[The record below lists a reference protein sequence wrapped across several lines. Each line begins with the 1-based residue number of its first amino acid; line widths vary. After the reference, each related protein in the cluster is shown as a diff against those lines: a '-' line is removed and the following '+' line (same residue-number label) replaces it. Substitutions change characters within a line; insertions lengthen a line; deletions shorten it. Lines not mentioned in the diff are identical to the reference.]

1 MHSLSDR
8 KRIVILVIIMTIIS
22 ASIGGVAI
30 YTLYDTSFEQQRSQ
44 LINTV
49 TSHAR
54 LMEAVARFDQK
65 HSLKMGELL
74 PELRQDVEIRSFIN
88 NPKEYSIRQF
98 QDAFY
103 NYSGVGETDEITL
116 GMHHQEQIQFL
127 WRKDQKTLIQP
138 KPVPFSSNLA
148 EPMRLALS
156 GKSGTVIGPDY
167 KNEMVL
173 AAFEPVAI
181 LNLGIVA
188 KTNLTEIRAPF
199 IRAGFIVL
207 GISFVLIIVGTYF
220 FLWVGNP
227 IVNKVQRQKAFL
239 KGILENIEDGI
250 VACDENGTLTLFNKA
265 SRRMHGLA
273 EEKIPPEEW
282 GAYYSLFHADG
293 TTPMQ
298 TAEIP
303 LFRSLQGETI
313 SNLEMVIAPEGKEKI
328 FLDAYSQPLFDDS
341 GSKFGAVASM
351 HDITARKQAENERD
365 RFFNLSTDLF
375 VIAGVDGFF
384 KRINSSWSNVL
395 GWSEQEILGKPY
407 IEFVHPE
414 DRELTNLE
422 VAKQMDTGQAS
433 LSFMNRYRKKD
444 GTYCWLEWVAVPG
457 MDNQFYAVARDV
469 TERLKAEKDLKDSKR
484 QLELAQEMAH
494 IGHWSYNLNSGQLTW
509 SKEMFRIVRGDPEQK
524 ALYYDELKEI
534 IHHEDWQLFDQASK
548 ACANG
553 VSYNLELRFV
563 FPDKS
568 IRYIKTQGYPKI
580 LYNGTIPEL
589 FGLSQDITEQR
600 EAGELR
606 LAKEIAEQAS
616 QAKSI
621 FLASMSHDIRTPMNA
636 ILGMGEMLAES
647 DLDADQRHYINI
659 INHSGEGLLAL
670 INDILDLSKIEAG
683 QLELEQIP
691 FNPKKL
697 VLYSVETLKSNAQ
710 NQGIGMVS
718 HVDEHIPDQIIGD
731 PSRLQQILFNLL
743 SNALKFTSKGNITLS
758 AFKTEEG
765 VLSFSVSDTGIGIPK
780 NKQKSIFQPFQQA
793 ESSTTSRFGGTGL
806 GLSICYKLVHEM
818 GGVIWVVSDPGE
830 GSTFNVSIPYQEVTL
845 AEQPQSLPDQS
856 MDRGEQEE
864 CAAGLAILLADDSA
878 ENRMVIQAFCK
889 NSPHRLTI
897 VENGRQAL
905 EEFKTGNF
913 DLILMDVHMPEMDG
927 YEATKNIRKWE
938 QKHNLT
944 PIPVLAITA
953 NAMKD
958 DIEKTRQSGCNLHLS
973 KPIRKQLLLDTI
985 RQFC

>member
-1 MHSLSDR
+1 M
-8 KRIVILVIIMTIIS
+8 
-22 ASIGGVAI
+22 
-30 YTLYDTSFEQQRSQ
+30 
-44 LINTV
+44 
-49 TSHAR
+49 
-54 LMEAVARFDQK
+54 
-65 HSLKMGELL
+65 
-74 PELRQDVEIRSFIN
+74 
-88 NPKEYSIRQF
+88 
-98 QDAFY
+98 
-103 NYSGVGETDEITL
+103 
-116 GMHHQEQIQFL
+116 
-127 WRKDQKTLIQP
+127 
-138 KPVPFSSNLA
+138 
-148 EPMRLALS
+148 
-156 GKSGTVIGPDY
+156 
-167 KNEMVL
+167 
-173 AAFEPVAI
+173 
-181 LNLGIVA
+181 
-188 KTNLTEIRAPF
+188 
-199 IRAGFIVL
+199 
-207 GISFVLIIVGTYF
+207 
-220 FLWVGNP
+220 
-227 IVNKVQRQKAFL
+227 
-239 KGILENIEDGI
+239 
-250 VACDENGTLTLFNKA
+250 
-265 SRRMHGLA
+265 
-273 EEKIPPEEW
+273 
-282 GAYYSLFHADG
+282 
-293 TTPMQ
+293 
-298 TAEIP
+298 
-303 LFRSLQGETI
+303 
-313 SNLEMVIAPEGKEKI
+313 
-328 FLDAYSQPLFDDS
+328 
-341 GSKFGAVASM
+341 
-351 HDITARKQAENERD
+351 
-365 RFFNLSTDLF
+365 
-375 VIAGVDGFF
+375 
-384 KRINSSWSNVL
+384 
-395 GWSEQEILGKPY
+395 
-407 IEFVHPE
+407 
-414 DRELTNLE
+414 
-422 VAKQMDTGQAS
+422 
-433 LSFMNRYRKKD
+433 
-444 GTYCWLEWVAVPG
+444 
-457 MDNQFYAVARDV
+457 
-469 TERLKAEKDLKDSKR
+469 
-484 QLELAQEMAH
+484 
-494 IGHWSYNLNSGQLTW
+494 
-509 SKEMFRIVRGDPEQK
+509 
-524 ALYYDELKEI
+524 
-534 IHHEDWQLFDQASK
+534 
-548 ACANG
+548 
-553 VSYNLELRFV
+553 
-563 FPDKS
+563 
-568 IRYIKTQGYPKI
+568 
-580 LYNGTIPEL
+580 
-589 FGLSQDITEQR
+589 
-600 EAGELR
+600 
-606 LAKEIAEQAS
+606 
-616 QAKSI
+616 
-621 FLASMSHDIRTPMNA
+621 
-636 ILGMGEMLAES
+636 
-647 DLDADQRHYINI
+647 
-659 INHSGEGLLAL
+659 AL

-806 GLSICYKLVHEM
+806 GLSICYKLVHEI